1 VSDSADVPWSRLFN
15 QPSFALRT
23 FGSEVGYLAVDL
35 VDESGSAWART
46 AGARLGDVF
55 VSGYSASFGGIDFKP
70 PRATLGAI
78 ESAVEGVLGRL
89 GEAGIREAVIRL
101 PPASISYNEAAV
113 QVTLLNHGFR
123 VESAELNQALRL
135 SQWADAE
142 HYARSLGSAAKKS
155 LRHLER
161 YNLAFDEARK
171 ESDFR
176 AGWRVLSENR
186 ALRDRALSITDDYAL
201 GMWQRYGERVRM
213 YLVRLDGSPIASALV
228 YEVAPSADLV
238 VSWGDAFHSMPRS
251 PMIFLAL
258 NVVCASIARGAR
270 TLDLGTSN
278 DPDTSAPGALRTR
291 HGLAQFKRTVLA
303 EIEPRFTMRGL
314 LA

>member
-1 VSDSADVPWSRLFN
+1 VSESADVPWSRLFN

-35 VDESGSAWART
+35 LDESGSAWART

-55 VSGYSASFGGIDFKP
+55 VSGYSASFGGIDFKS
-70 PRATLGAI
+70 PRAPLGAI
-78 ESAVEGVLGRL
+78 ESAVEGILARL
-89 GEAGIREAVIRL
+89 GDAAIREAVFRL
-101 PPASISYNEAAV
+101 PPASISYNEAAI
-113 QVTLLNHGFR
+113 QVTLLNHGFW
-123 VESAELNQALRL
+123 VERTELNQALRL

-142 HYARSLGSAAKKS
+142 HYAGSLGSAARKS

-161 YNLAFDEARK
+161 YDLAFDEADK

-186 ALRDRALSITDDYAL
+186 ALHERALSITGDYAL
-201 GMWQRYGERVRM
+201 GLWQLYGERVRM
-213 YLVRLDGSPIASALV
+213 YLLRLDGNPIASALV

-238 VSWGDAFHSMPRS
+238 VAWGDAFHSMPRS

-258 NVVCASIARGAR
+258 SVVCASIARGAR

-278 DPDTSAPGALRTR
+278 DPDTSAQGALRTS